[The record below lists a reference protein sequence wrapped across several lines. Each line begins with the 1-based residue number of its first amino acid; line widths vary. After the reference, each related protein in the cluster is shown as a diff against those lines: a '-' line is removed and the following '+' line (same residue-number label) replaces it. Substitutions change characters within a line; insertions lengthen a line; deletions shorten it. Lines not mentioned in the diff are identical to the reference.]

1 MRMQWVVFL
10 RAVNVGGANLCRPAE
25 LARQLGKFGV
35 VNIGAVGTFVV
46 REEVSEAVLRAALD
60 RKLPFKCEIMI
71 CPAREILKLA
81 AKNPFADQPSD
92 ENITRFVSVLAK
104 APARARAQASAL
116 CFPSVDDWLLKVIA
130 IRGRFVL
137 GLYRRQMKAIGY
149 LGKIEKLF
157 GVPATTRNWNTI
169 EKVVKILR
177 RN

>member
-1 MRMQWVVFL
+1 
-10 RAVNVGGANLCRPAE
+10 
-25 LARQLGKFGV
+25 
-35 VNIGAVGTFVV
+35 
-46 REEVSEAVLRAALD
+46 
-60 RKLPFKCEIMI
+60 MI

-104 APARARAQASAL
+104 APARARAHASAL